1 MRTRCESWASRR
13 MCLCP
18 LAADAMLRWMLR
30 VEFSRCCWTEAS
42 VETLCCAADRREALS
57 ISSGVS
63 RVSLGVSL
71 SDTLKKTEETAVTHR
86 IKQLVLKGHFTQKL
100 SFSHRLF
107 SLMVFQISDFLS
119 LAKHTNIIFCLYN
132 LKMCSFR
139 KKVICVLVQ
148 HQ

>member
-1 MRTRCESWASRR
+1 MRTRCESWPAEGCACVLWLR
-13 MCLCP
+13 MP
-18 LAADAMLRWMLR
+18 
-30 VEFSRCCWTEAS
+30 CCAGCSESSSPGVAGPRLS

-63 RVSLGVSL
+63 RVSLGVSS

-119 LAKHTNIIFCLYN
+119 SAKHTNIIFC
-132 LKMCSFR
+132 
-139 KKVICVLVQ
+139 
-148 HQ
+148 